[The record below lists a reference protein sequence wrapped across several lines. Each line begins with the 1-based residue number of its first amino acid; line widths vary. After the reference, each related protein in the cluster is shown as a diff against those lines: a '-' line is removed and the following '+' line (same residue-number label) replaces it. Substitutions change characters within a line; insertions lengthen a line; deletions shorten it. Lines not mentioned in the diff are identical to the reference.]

1 MFYHTFTNAINNSSF
16 IFDFMRK
23 TTLMAMMAFSA
34 MTAAAQTPGQIQ
46 TSAMSDVPFAAS
58 LEATGL
64 VRGETRQSVVP
75 PM

>member
-1 MFYHTFTNAINNSSF
+1 M
-16 IFDFMRK
+16 
-23 TTLMAMMAFSA
+23 LMAMMAFSA
-34 MTAAAQTPGQIQ
+34 ITAAAQTPGQIQ

-75 PM
+75 PMKAGYAEGVTLWANPIYARSWG